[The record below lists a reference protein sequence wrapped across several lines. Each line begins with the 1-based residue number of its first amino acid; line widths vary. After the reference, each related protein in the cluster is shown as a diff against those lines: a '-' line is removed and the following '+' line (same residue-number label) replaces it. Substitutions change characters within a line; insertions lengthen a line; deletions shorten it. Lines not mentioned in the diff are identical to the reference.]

1 MRLAAQ
7 GSDARTA
14 AGRRR
19 ALPPERPPLPEQL
32 SSGEDGRDLLN
43 WESGY
48 SSLREWRGEY
58 MWLARQE
65 RPRWA
70 HAACT
75 Q

>member
-32 SSGEDGRDLLN
+32 SSGEDGRDLLKPEKRKKKGHTLGSMHHLN
-43 WESGY
+43 Y
-48 SSLREWRGEY
+48 
-58 MWLARQE
+58 
-65 RPRWA
+65 
-70 HAACT
+70 
-75 Q
+75 